1 MDTTIQKII
10 ELMSSRNLSAHKFE
24 VEAGLAN
31 ASIQA
36 WKNGKSKPSTE
47 ALVKVANYFQ
57 VSIDYLLD
65 RTDTPGFSPAE
76 KAMGITETAMVSLTP
91 EEDDVLE
98 DFRQLGIKKGAD
110 AQRAA
115 HEVIKAMLK

>member
-1 MDTTIQKII
+1 MDVTRILNLIA
-10 ELMSSRNLSAHKFE
+10 ESNLSEFAFE
-24 VEAGLAN
+24 KQNELAQG
-31 ASIQA
+31 SIKN
-36 WKNGKSKPSTE
+36 WKNGRNKPSAE
-47 ALVKVANYFQ
+47 ALVKIANYFQ
-57 VSIDYLLD
+57 VSIDYLLG

-76 KAMGITETAMVSLTP
+76 KAIGITETAMVSLTP